1 MNELIEQTKDY
12 IATELNR
19 KSCEVIKV
27 LSKEYEDRMNQY
39 KNELISDVVSN
50 IEMRYEQTHDGDLV
64 RLQIEIIN
72 KYKKG
77 D

>member
-1 MNELIEQTKDY
+1 MKELIEQTKDY

-19 KSCEVIKV
+19 KSYEIIKE
-27 LSKEYEDRMNQY
+27 LLTEYENKINKY
-39 KNELISDVVSN
+39 KNELISDVVNN
-50 IEMRYEQTHDGDLV
+50 IEIRYAQTNDRDLV